1 MEIVLAAATPFE
13 IQPVL
18 EALEKQAGTVT
29 EHRISPLITGVGSV
43 AATWALMRHL
53 RSGGP
58 DLIIQAGI
66 AGTLRDKPPG
76 TVFVVGEETMA
87 DTGVWEEGR
96 FRDVFDLKLAG
107 PNTLPFSGGRLVN
120 PWRRLLELTGLEA
133 VGGLTVNEITTHP
146 ERIKWYQQ
154 NTTAV
159 VESMEGGALHYV
171 CLQEN
176 MPFLQLR
183 AVSNAVG
190 VRDKMKWDIRGAISR
205 LNEVLIELL
214 KNPKL
219 EEQR

>member
-29 EHRISPLITGVGSV
+29 DHRISPLITGGGRV

-53 RSGGP
+53 RSGGA

-96 FRDVFDLKLAG
+96 FRDVFDLRLAARAAR
-107 PNTLPFSGGRLVN
+107 PFS
-120 PWRRLLELTGLEA
+120 
-133 VGGLTVNEITTHP
+133 VGPCV
-146 ERIKWYQQ
+146 
-154 NTTAV
+154 
-159 VESMEGGALHYV
+159 
-171 CLQEN
+171 
-176 MPFLQLR
+176 
-183 AVSNAVG
+183 
-190 VRDKMKWDIRGAISR
+190 
-205 LNEVLIELL
+205 
-214 KNPKL
+214 
-219 EEQR
+219 